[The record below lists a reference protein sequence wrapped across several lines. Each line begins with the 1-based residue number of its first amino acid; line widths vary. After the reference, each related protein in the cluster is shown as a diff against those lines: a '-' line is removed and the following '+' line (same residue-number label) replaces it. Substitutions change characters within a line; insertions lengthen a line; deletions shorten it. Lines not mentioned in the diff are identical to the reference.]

1 MSEIKKHIPQGWCVK
16 SIGKIGFIYNG
27 LTGKTK
33 EDFGIGMANYI
44 TFLNVLCNPIIK
56 EDLFEKVNVGYSEK
70 QNKAKI
76 GDLFFNTSSET
87 PEEVGLCACLNKA
100 YDNLYLNSFC
110 FGFRIKDSEI
120 FHLYIPYF
128 FRGHEGRHIMTL
140 LAQGSTRYN
149 LPKSEFKKAEILLPP
164 LNEQQ
169 RIVRL
174 LTCLDEAIEKTET
187 LIEKYRRIKQGM
199 MHDLLTY
206 GIDKEGS
213 IRSPKTHR
221 FKPSPLGMIP
231 EEWECVELGSL
242 YNLRS
247 GTTPNRSVSKYFN
260 PEGMLWVKTLDLNE
274 THISDTEEKISDFAL
289 KMTSLSIQPSGSVLV
304 AMYGGWQQIGRTGI
318 LDQPATTNQ
327 AIVSLTPKQGI
338 NLLSEYTQY
347 FLQTY
352 RRYWKRYAVST
363 RKDPNISK
371 GDVIEFKITYPLDGE
386 EQSIICK
393 RINECESYINDQVA
407 TARKLK
413 ELRKGLLH
421 DLLTG
426 KVRIPETVNI

>member
-1 MSEIKKHIPQGWCVK
+1 MGMSETKKHIPHGWDSQPIGALVTEQLK
-16 SIGKIGFIYNG
+16 STIKVSEASGFGAYPFFTSGDDI
-27 LTGKTK
+27 LVHSQPLIDGKTIFLATGGQANVK
-33 EDFGIGMANYI
+33 YYDGDAAYSTDTYALKSNGQIAAKLLFYDLDTMASYI
-44 TFLNVLCNPIIK
+44 
-56 EDLFEKVNVGYSEK
+56 DG
-70 QNKAKI
+70 
-76 GDLFFNTSSET
+76 
-87 PEEVGLCACLNKA
+87 
-100 YDNLYLNSFC
+100 
-110 FGFRIKDSEI
+110 
-120 FHLYIPYF
+120 HYF
-128 FRGHEGRHIMTL
+128 
-140 LAQGSTRYN
+140 QGSGLKHLQKKDLKRHE
-149 LPKSEFKKAEILLPP
+149 LCFPKDKK
-164 LNEQQ
+164 EQQ
-169 RIVRL
+169 RIVQL
-174 LTCLDEAIEKTET
+174 LTCLDEAIAKTEA

-206 GIDKEGS
+206 GIDKDGN

-247 GTTPNRSVSKYFN
+247 GTTPNRSVSKYFD
-260 PEGMLWVKTLDLNE
+260 PEGILWVKTLDLNE
-274 THISDTEEKISDFAL
+274 TYISDTEEKISDFAL
-289 KMTSLSIQPSGSVLV
+289 ETTSLSVQPSGAVLV

-318 LDQPATTNQ
+318 LEQPATTNQ
-327 AIVSLTPKQGI
+327 AIVSLTQKQGT

-352 RRYWKRYAVST
+352 RRCWKCYAVST

-371 GDVIEFKITYPLDGE
+371 EDVMEFKISYPLDSE

-393 RINECESYINDQVA
+393 RINEFESYINDQVA

-413 ELRKGLLH
+413 KIRKGLLN

>member
-1 MSEIKKHIPQGWCVK
+1 MGMSETKKHIPHGWDSQPIGALVTEQLK
-16 SIGKIGFIYNG
+16 STIKVSEASGFGAYPFFTSGDDI
-27 LTGKTK
+27 LVHSQPLIDGKTIFLATGGQANVK
-33 EDFGIGMANYI
+33 YYDGDAAYSTDTYALKSNGQIAAKLLFYDLDTMASYI
-44 TFLNVLCNPIIK
+44 
-56 EDLFEKVNVGYSEK
+56 DG
-70 QNKAKI
+70 
-76 GDLFFNTSSET
+76 
-87 PEEVGLCACLNKA
+87 
-100 YDNLYLNSFC
+100 
-110 FGFRIKDSEI
+110 
-120 FHLYIPYF
+120 HYF
-128 FRGHEGRHIMTL
+128 
-140 LAQGSTRYN
+140 QGSGLKHLQKKDLKRHE
-149 LPKSEFKKAEILLPP
+149 LCFPKDKK
-164 LNEQQ
+164 EQQ
-169 RIVRL
+169 RIVQL
-174 LTCLDEAIEKTET
+174 LTCLDEAIAKTEA

-206 GIDKEGS
+206 GIDKEGN

-247 GTTPNRSVSKYFN
+247 GTTPNRSVSKYFD
-260 PEGMLWVKTLDLNE
+260 PEGILWVKTLDLNE
-274 THISDTEEKISDFAL
+274 TYISDTEEKISDFAL
-289 KMTSLSIQPSGSVLV
+289 ETTSLSVQPSGAVLV

-318 LDQPATTNQ
+318 LEQPATTNQ
-327 AIVSLTPKQGI
+327 AIVSLTQKQGT

-352 RRYWKRYAVST
+352 RRCWKCYAVST

-371 GDVIEFKITYPLDGE
+371 EDVMEFKISYPLDSE

-393 RINECESYINDQVA
+393 RINEFESYINDQVA

-413 ELRKGLLH
+413 KIRKGLLN

>member
-1 MSEIKKHIPQGWCVK
+1 MGMSETKKHIPHGWDCQPIGALVTEQLK
-16 SIGKIGFIYNG
+16 STIKVSEASGFGAYPFFTSGDDI
-27 LTGKTK
+27 LVHSQPLIDGKTIFLATGGQANVK
-33 EDFGIGMANYI
+33 YYDGDAAYSTDTYALKSNGQIAAKLLFYDLDTMASYI
-44 TFLNVLCNPIIK
+44 
-56 EDLFEKVNVGYSEK
+56 DG
-70 QNKAKI
+70 
-76 GDLFFNTSSET
+76 
-87 PEEVGLCACLNKA
+87 
-100 YDNLYLNSFC
+100 
-110 FGFRIKDSEI
+110 
-120 FHLYIPYF
+120 HYF
-128 FRGHEGRHIMTL
+128 
-140 LAQGSTRYN
+140 QGSGLKHLQKKDLKRHE
-149 LPKSEFKKAEILLPP
+149 LSFPKDKE
-164 LNEQQ
+164 EQQ

-174 LTCLDEAIEKTET
+174 LTCIDEAIAKTET

-206 GIDKEGS
+206 GIDKDGN

-247 GTTPNRSVSKYFN
+247 GTTPNRSVSKYFD
-260 PEGMLWVKTLDLNE
+260 PEGILWVKTLDLNE
-274 THISDTEEKISDFAL
+274 TYISDTEEKISDFAL
-289 KMTSLSIQPSGSVLV
+289 ETTSLSVQPSGAVLV

-318 LDQPATTNQ
+318 LEQPATTNQ
-327 AIVSLTPKQGI
+327 AIVSLTQKQGT

-352 RRYWKRYAVST
+352 RRCWKCYAVST

-371 GDVIEFKITYPLDGE
+371 EDVMEFKISYPLDSE

-393 RINECESYINDQVA
+393 RINEFESYINDQVA

-413 ELRKGLLH
+413 KIRKGLLN

>member
-1 MSEIKKHIPQGWCVK
+1 MGMSETKKHIPHGWDSQPIGALVTEQLK
-16 SIGKIGFIYNG
+16 STIKVSEASGFGAYPFFTSGDDI
-27 LTGKTK
+27 LVHSQPLIDGKTIFLATGGQANVK
-33 EDFGIGMANYI
+33 YYDGDAAYSTDTYALKSNGQIAAKLLFYDLDTMASYI
-44 TFLNVLCNPIIK
+44 
-56 EDLFEKVNVGYSEK
+56 DG
-70 QNKAKI
+70 
-76 GDLFFNTSSET
+76 
-87 PEEVGLCACLNKA
+87 
-100 YDNLYLNSFC
+100 
-110 FGFRIKDSEI
+110 
-120 FHLYIPYF
+120 HYF
-128 FRGHEGRHIMTL
+128 
-140 LAQGSTRYN
+140 QGSGLKHLQKKDLKRHE
-149 LPKSEFKKAEILLPP
+149 LCFPKDKK
-164 LNEQQ
+164 EQQ
-169 RIVRL
+169 RIVQL
-174 LTCLDEAIEKTET
+174 LTCLDEAIAKTEA

-206 GIDKEGS
+206 GIDKEGN

-231 EEWECVELGSL
+231 EEWKCVELGSL

-247 GTTPNRSVSKYFN
+247 GTTPNRSVSKYFD
-260 PEGMLWVKTLDLNE
+260 PEGILWVKTLDLNE
-274 THISDTEEKISDFAL
+274 TYISDTEEKISDFAL
-289 KMTSLSIQPSGSVLV
+289 ETTSLSVQPSGAVLV

-318 LDQPATTNQ
+318 LEQPATTNQ
-327 AIVSLTPKQGI
+327 AIVSLTQKQGT

-352 RRYWKRYAVST
+352 RRCWKCYAVST

-371 GDVIEFKITYPLDGE
+371 EDVMEFKISYPLDSE

-393 RINECESYINDQVA
+393 RINEFESYINDQVA

-413 ELRKGLLH
+413 KIRKGLLN

>member
-1 MSEIKKHIPQGWCVK
+1 MRMSETKKLIPHGWDSQPIGALVTEQLK
-16 SIGKIGFIYNG
+16 SN
-27 LTGKTK
+27 
-33 EDFGIGMANYI
+33 
-44 TFLNVLCNPIIK
+44 LNVSDATGEGKYPFFTSGEVVLRHSDN
-56 EDLFEKVNVGYSEK
+56 LVNGE
-70 QNKAKI
+70 
-76 GDLFFNTSSET
+76 
-87 PEEVGLCACLNKA
+87 
-100 YDNLYLNSFC
+100 NLYLADGGVAEVKFYNGPAAYSNHTYVLKAKKQIVEGGYLYAFLDAHCSNVDYLYFQGTGLKNLQKKDFKSFPVLYP
-110 FGFRIKDSEI
+110 KDRS
-120 FHLYIPYF
+120 
-128 FRGHEGRHIMTL
+128 
-140 LAQGSTRYN
+140 
-149 LPKSEFKKAEILLPP
+149 
-164 LNEQQ
+164 EQQ
-169 RIVRL
+169 RIVQL
-174 LTCLDEAIEKTET
+174 LTCLDEAIAKTEA

-199 MHDLLTY
+199 MHDLLTN
-206 GIDKEGS
+206 GIDKDGN

-247 GTTPNRSVSKYFN
+247 GTTPNRSVSKYFD
-260 PEGMLWVKTLDLNE
+260 PEGILWVKTLDLNE
-274 THISDTEEKISDFAL
+274 TYISDTEEKISDFAL
-289 KMTSLSIQPSGSVLV
+289 ETTSLSVQPSGAVLV

-318 LDQPATTNQ
+318 LEQPATTNQ
-327 AIVSLTPKQGI
+327 AIVSLTQKQGT

-352 RRYWKRYAVST
+352 RRCWKCYAVST

-371 GDVIEFKITYPLDGE
+371 EDVMEFKISYPLDSE

-393 RINECESYINDQVA
+393 RINEFESYINDQVA

-413 ELRKGLLH
+413 KIRKGLLN

>member
-1 MSEIKKHIPQGWCVK
+1 MGMSETKKHIPHGWDCQPIGALVTEQLK
-16 SIGKIGFIYNG
+16 STIKVSEASGFGAYPFFTSGDDI
-27 LTGKTK
+27 LVHSQPLIDGKTIFLATGGQANVK
-33 EDFGIGMANYI
+33 YYDGDAAYSTDTYALKSNGQIAAKLLFYDLDTMASYI
-44 TFLNVLCNPIIK
+44 
-56 EDLFEKVNVGYSEK
+56 DG
-70 QNKAKI
+70 
-76 GDLFFNTSSET
+76 
-87 PEEVGLCACLNKA
+87 
-100 YDNLYLNSFC
+100 
-110 FGFRIKDSEI
+110 
-120 FHLYIPYF
+120 HYF
-128 FRGHEGRHIMTL
+128 
-140 LAQGSTRYN
+140 QGSGLKHLQKKDLKRHE
-149 LPKSEFKKAEILLPP
+149 LSFPKDKE
-164 LNEQQ
+164 EQQ

-174 LTCLDEAIEKTET
+174 LTCIDEAIAKTET

-206 GIDKEGS
+206 GIDKEGN

-231 EEWECVELGSL
+231 EEWKCVELGRL

-247 GTTPNRSVSKYFN
+247 GTTPNRSVSKYFD
-260 PEGMLWVKTLDLNE
+260 PEGILWVKTLDLNE
-274 THISDTEEKISDFAL
+274 TYISDTEEKISDFAL
-289 KMTSLSIQPSGSVLV
+289 KTTSLSVQPSGAVLV

-318 LDQPATTNQ
+318 LEQPATTNQ
-327 AIVSLTPKQGI
+327 AIVSLTQKQEI

-352 RRYWKRYAVST
+352 RRCWKRYAVST

-371 GDVIEFKITYPLDGE
+371 EDVMGFKISYPLDSE

-393 RINECESYINDQVA
+393 RINEFESYINDQVA

-413 ELRKGLLH
+413 EIRKGLLN